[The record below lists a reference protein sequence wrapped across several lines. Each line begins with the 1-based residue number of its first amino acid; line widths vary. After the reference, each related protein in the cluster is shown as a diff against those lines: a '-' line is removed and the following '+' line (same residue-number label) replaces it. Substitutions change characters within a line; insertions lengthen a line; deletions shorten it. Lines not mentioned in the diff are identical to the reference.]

1 MNSPGT
7 DKVHPGTLDAPGTGL
22 GEPGTAQDGPGRLR
36 RPRTTFVGPRTVLG
50 HVWWVRKKQLNYPA
64 EGPELGEKG
73 QDQSRKTRTRSYG
86 LLQDWFKF
94 RTRDAWSYGPNWD
107 RLRLQRFPWA
117 ETRFLARGRLLPGT
131 ARVFLGT
138 FWAPRNRPSAPR
150 NIFGSGEPPECSQEQ
165 LWLRGTAR
173 VFLGTFLA
181 PGNRPS
187 VPGRTKYSPGSG
199 LASLTVLKIASD
211 LARHKHRLFPAAFL
225 LLSCRFPNDS
235 SSLIPHPLQR
245 WPPALIRSIPL
256 QRSKKGRRVEVTA
269 TAGMWESRYGPLRPN
284 KNLP

>member
-1 MNSPGT
+1 LVTCGGSGKNSSTTLRKDQNWVRRARTSQERPEPVHTDFFRTGSSSGPEMPG
-7 DKVHPGTLDAPGTGL
+7 LMAQIGTGCGYNAFRGL
-22 GEPGTAQDGPGRLR
+22 
-36 RPRTTFVGPRTVLG
+36 
-50 HVWWVRKKQLNYPA
+50 
-64 EGPELGEKG
+64 
-73 QDQSRKTRTRSYG
+73 KT
-86 LLQDWFKF
+86 W
-94 RTRDAWSYGPNWD
+94 
-107 RLRLQRFPWA
+107 
-117 ETRFLARGRLLPGT
+117 FLARGRLL
-131 ARVFLGT
+131 
-138 FWAPRNRPSAPR
+138 
-150 NIFGSGEPPECSQEQ
+150 
-165 LWLRGTAR
+165 
-173 VFLGTFLA
+173 LGTFLA

>member
-117 ETRFLARGRLLPGT
+117 EN
-131 ARVFLGT
+131 VV
-138 FWAPRNRPSAPR
+138 PSK
-150 NIFGSGEPPECSQEQ
+150 GK
-165 LWLRGTAR
+165 
-173 VFLGTFLA
+173 VA
-181 PGNRPS
+181 PGNVFGSWEPPQRSWENKVFPRIRFSVSDRPQNC
-187 VPGRTKYSPGSG
+187 VGSG
-199 LASLTVLKIASD
+199 QA
-211 LARHKHRLFPAAFL
+211 
-225 LLSCRFPNDS
+225 
-235 SSLIPHPLQR
+235 
-245 WPPALIRSIPL
+245 
-256 QRSKKGRRVEVTA
+256 
-269 TAGMWESRYGPLRPN
+269 
-284 KNLP
+284 